1 MFEHKESAETVLL
14 NIVQITYRISYIN
27 QLMVVS
33 AMVKL
38 FCGLGFTWLS
48 MVSLRVLGIGLLYR
62 CFTWLSMVSLRVL
75 GIGVLYR
82 CFTILLSI
90 LL

>member
-1 MFEHKESAETVLL
+1 MLEHKESAETVLL
-14 NIVQITYRISYIN
+14 NRVQSTYRISYIN

-48 MVSLRVLGIGLLYR
+48 MVSLRVLGIG
-62 CFTWLSMVSLRVL
+62 
-75 GIGVLYR
+75 VLYR